1 MSRFLLFLAVVFA
14 LSTPALAQSQC
25 RLQPGSALRD
35 FLSSINA
42 ERAAENLIAL
52 RLSDQLNR
60 AAQGHACD
68 MVRRHYFSHRSPK
81 HGTMSARIKA
91 AGYDACRAN
100 ENIAQGQ
107 PTRDRVVAAWMRSS
121 GHRRNILD
129 RQITEVWFGYA
140 GTGGARRW
148 VMVGARSCN
157 DHAPRHPAPTD
168 QSPNNY

>member
-1 MSRFLLFLAVVFA
+1 MSRILLLLAVVFA
-14 LSTPALAQSQC
+14 LTTPALAQSEC

-35 FLSSINA
+35 LLSSINA

-52 RLSDQLNR
+52 RLSDPLNR

-68 MVRRHYFSHRSPK
+68 MVRRNYFSHRSPK

-91 AGYDACRAN
+91 AGYVACRAT

-129 RQITEVWFGYA
+129 RQIAEVGFGYA

-148 VMVGARSCN
+148 VMVAARAC
-157 DHAPRHPAPTD
+157 DDRIPRHPAPST